1 MQTLAIIP
9 ARGGSKGI
17 PRKNVLPLGGKPLI
31 AHTIYAARAAS
42 QVDRVVVSTDDD
54 EIAAI
59 ALEYGAEV
67 VRRPAELAGDTAAS
81 EAALLH
87 TLDALRQDEG
97 YAPDLL
103 VFLQCTSPLTVP
115 EDVDGTIAALIDG
128 QADSA
133 LAVTAFH
140 YFLWAQDADRGTH
153 GVNHDKSVRLM
164 RQQRT
169 PEYLETGAV
178 YVMKAEGFRAAR
190 HRFFGKTVL
199 FDTPVERRLEI
210 DEPEDFRIAEERIA
224 RLSRR
229 ASALPPR
236 VSALVMDFDGVLTDD
251 RVFVSETGEESV
263 VCSRR
268 DGMGIERLRNA
279 GLAMLVI
286 SKETNPVVA
295 ARCRK
300 LHLPYHH
307 GVEGKLAVL
316 ERWLAENGIAAAET
330 LYVGNDVNDL
340 ECMAAVGC
348 AVAPRD
354 AHPRALAAA
363 AVVLDADGGRGA
375 IRVLADMLDAGGHL
389 ERG

>member
-42 QVDRVVVSTDDD
+42 RVDRVVVSTDDD
-54 EIAAI
+54 EIATVAQR
-59 ALEYGAEV
+59 YGAEV
-67 VRRPAELAGDTAAS
+67 VRRPAALASDTASS

-87 TLDALRQDEG
+87 TLDVLREAEG
-97 YAPDLL
+97 YDPDLL
-103 VFLQCTSPLTVP
+103 VFLQCTSPLTAP
-115 EDVDGTIAALIDG
+115 EDIDGTIAALVESH
-128 QADSA
+128 ADSA

-140 YFLWAQDADRGTH
+140 YFLWAADDDGAH
-153 GVNHDKSVRLM
+153 GINHDKSVRLM

-178 YVMKAEGFRAAR
+178 YVMRTAGFRAAR
-190 HRFFGKTVL
+190 HRFFGKTVV

-224 RLSRR
+224 RLGAR
-229 ASALPPR
+229 ATGLPPR

-251 RVFVSETGEESV
+251 RVVVSETGAESV

-268 DGMGIERLRNA
+268 DGMGIERLRGA
-279 GLAMLVI
+279 GLPMLVI

-300 LHLPYHH
+300 LQLPYHH
-307 GVEGKLAVL
+307 GVEGKRAVL
-316 ERWLAENGIAAAET
+316 ERWLAENAIDPAET
-330 LYVGNDVNDL
+330 VYVGNDINDL
-340 ECMAAVGC
+340 DCMAAVGC
-348 AVAPRD
+348 AVAPQD

-363 AVVLDADGGRGA
+363 ALILDADGGRGA
-375 IRVLADMLDAGGHL
+375 IRLLADLLEAGGHL
-389 ERG
+389 HG